1 MSFISQRSQKIK
13 PSATL
18 AVSAAAAIR
27 KKTGQEVFDLSV
39 GEPDF
44 QMPSYINQ
52 SIENALKENKTKYTA
67 VDGILELKEQICVK
81 FQQDN
86 NLVYNPENI
95 IVSTGGKQV
104 LFNAFL
110 STLNPQDEVIIPSPF
125 WVSYPEMVTF
135 AEGTPIICPMEFNFK
150 LTPEALEK
158 AITPQ
163 TKWLILN
170 SPSNPTGIV
179 YSYDELSKFANILLA
194 NPHVWVMSDD
204 IYEHLTYEDIKFTSI
219 LNVCPE
225 LSSRTI
231 IINGFSKA
239 FAMTGLRLGYG
250 AGPVELIKSMT
261 KIQSQSTSNA
271 SSVIQYAGLSA
282 LKGDR
287 GFLLDWRKEY
297 QIRRDLCLK
306 ILSKSS
312 KLHVQKP
319 QGAFYIFP
327 QLLGIKDDV
336 GFAVDL
342 LEKTGVVVVPGS
354 PFGAP
359 GHFRLSFAT
368 SITILEEACSRIVKY
383 LENRFV

>member
-1 MSFISQRSQKIK
+1 MSFLSQRSLNIK

-18 AVSAAAAIR
+18 AVAAAALMR
-27 KKTGQEVFDLSV
+27 KKTGKEVFDLSI

-44 QMPSYINQ
+44 PMPPYINHG
-52 SIENALKENKTKYTA
+52 IENALKANKTKYTA
-67 VDGILELKEQICVK
+67 VDGILELKEEICLK
-81 FQQDN
+81 FKKDN
-86 NLVYNPENI
+86 NLAYNPENI

-110 STLNPQDEVIIPSPF
+110 STLNPGDEVIIPAPF
-125 WVSYPEMVTF
+125 WVSYPEMVTL
-135 AEGTPIICPMEFNFK
+135 AQGNPIICPMEDHFK

-158 AITPQ
+158 AITPA

-170 SPSNPTGIV
+170 APSNPTGIV
-179 YSYDELSKFANILLA
+179 YSAHELEQFAAILVK
-194 NPHVWVMSDD
+194 NPHVWIMSDD
-204 IYEHLTYEDIKFTSI
+204 IYEHLTYDDIWFKSI
-219 LNVCPE
+219 LNICPE
-225 LSSRTI
+225 LASRTL

-271 SSVIQYAGLSA
+271 SSIVQYAGLTA
-282 LKGDR
+282 LKGDMS
-287 GFLLDWRKEY
+287 FLTEWRREY
-297 QIRRDLCLK
+297 QSRRDLCLS
-306 ILSKSS
+306 IFSKSP
-312 KLHVQKP
+312 KLFVQKP

-327 QLLGIKDDV
+327 RLVGVTDDIQ
-336 GFAVDL
+336 FAVGL
-342 LEKTGVVVVPGS
+342 LEETGVVVVPGS

-359 GHFRLSFAT
+359 GYFRLSFAT
-368 SITILEEACSRIVKY
+368 SAEILKEACSRIVQY